1 MSTQTS
7 PASRGT
13 RIIKILLLVL
23 GAGLVAYA
31 LSDQP
36 FYGGPPGIGMLQK
49 LIAGAGVVIALGAL
63 LPRRFGEQLL
73 LLTISGLLMLVF
85 AEVAGNA
92 ILGPVFRPIYRED
105 PNLIFA
111 FIPGRKSTNTLP
123 PVNGGATITHR
134 INDDGFRGGPLLER
148 TPGRKRVVVYGDSF
162 IHAYYAADADT
173 FPVRLEGALEAR
185 TGTDIEVIN
194 AGVSS
199 YGPDQVSRKIEQE
212 LPLLKP
218 DLLVVSIFAGNDYGD
233 LTRNKMFRLGADG
246 TLADNP
252 WRLDPAVSE
261 AFSLSQRESILV
273 RALRAT
279 MAARSQ
285 TAEGVGDS
293 AVPDRTFLL
302 DEARREYQSLLSG
315 DPTVTNTHVDY
326 YSADVSLEPDSDSAR
341 YKVALMGEV
350 LERIRR
356 TCAEAGVPL
365 VFLFIPHPA
374 DLTDDYDWGAV
385 DLAQYPGYSGRNQIA
400 PLERFATATSSHY
413 VSLFDAFQADEPN
426 RLYLH
431 GGDDHWSPAGQ
442 ALAAG
447 KMADYIANSGLLA
460 AP

>member
-1 MSTQTS
+1 MNAETK

-13 RIIKILLLVL
+13 RIIKAMLLAL

-36 FYGGPPGIGMLQK
+36 FYGGPPGIGTLQK
-49 LIAGAGVVIALGAL
+49 LIAGAGAIIALGAL
-63 LPRRFGEQLL
+63 LPRRFGEKLL
-73 LLTISGLLMLVF
+73 LLTISGLLMLML
-85 AEVAGNA
+85 AEIAGNV

-123 PVNGGATITHR
+123 PINGGATITHR

-148 TPGRKRVVVYGDSF
+148 VPGRKRVVVYGDSF

-173 FPVRLEGALEAR
+173 FPVRLEGALKAR
-185 TGTDIEVIN
+185 TGADVEVVN

-199 YGPDQVSRKIEQE
+199 YGPDQISVKIQQE
-212 LPLLKP
+212 LPKLKP

-233 LTRNKMFRLGADG
+233 LMRNKMFRLAADG
-246 TLADNP
+246 TLVVNP

-279 MAARSQ
+279 AAARS
-285 TAEGVGDS
+285 APVGPACNAS
-293 AVPDRTFLL
+293 SPDRNFLL
-302 DEARREYQSLLSG
+302 AEARREYESLLSG
-315 DPTVTNTHVDY
+315 NPLVTNTHVDY
-326 YSADVSLEPDSDSAR
+326 YSADVSLQPDSESAR
-341 YKVALMGEV
+341 YKVAMMDQV
-350 LERIRR
+350 LERIRKIS
-356 TCAEAGVPL
+356 AAANVPL

-374 DLTDDYDWGAV
+374 DLTEKYDWGAV
-385 DLAQYPGYSGRNQIA
+385 DLARYPGYKGRNQVA
-400 PLERFATATSSHY
+400 PLERFAAATSSNA
-413 VSLFDAFQADEPN
+413 VSLFDAFQANDPN
-426 RLYLH
+426 RLYMH

-442 ALAAG
+442 ALAADM
-447 KMADYIANSGLLA
+447 MAGYIVSHGLLA
-460 AP
+460 AH